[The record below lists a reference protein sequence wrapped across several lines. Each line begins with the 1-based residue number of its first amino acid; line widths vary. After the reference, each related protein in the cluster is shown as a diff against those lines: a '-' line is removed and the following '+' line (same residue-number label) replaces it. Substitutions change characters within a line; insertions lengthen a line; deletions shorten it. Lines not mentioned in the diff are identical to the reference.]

1 MKHTQHDDGESVGHP
16 LLKAAGLADSV
27 GFQLKLAQAAVW
39 ADLVAALAPFGLR
52 PSHYSA
58 LLILRAT
65 PGSRQQDIGEALG
78 IQRPNLV
85 AMIDGLEKRGLL
97 TRTVNPADRRSYALA
112 LTPDGAVLLDEAG
125 CGTPRARGAAVRAD
139 GRWRGAAAGAAA
151 RDADRAGLTAPAR
164 LAASLSVILT
174 KVRIQKPN
182 ARLSTSGVRLDA
194 DFCQHDDLATVISA
208 SPAPPLPATP
218 AAASVRAPSAAPPC
232 R

>member
-1 MKHTQHDDGESVGHP
+1 MEHAQHADGESVGHP

-39 ADLVAALAPFGLR
+39 AGLVAALAPFGLR

-58 LLILRAT
+58 LLIIRST

-112 LTPDGAVLLDEAG
+112 LTPEGGALLDQADAAH
-125 CGTPRARGAAVRAD
+125 RAHE
-139 GRWRGAAAGAAA
+139 
-151 RDADRAGLTAPAR
+151 AR
-164 LAASLSVILT
+164 LAE
-174 KVRIQKPN
+174 
-182 ARLSTSGVRLDA
+182 RLGPDEAL
-194 DFCQHDDLATVISA
+194 
-208 SPAPPLPATP
+208 LPALRRVTGIG
-218 AAASVRAPSAAPPC
+218 RE
-232 R
+232 